1 MDEIRFYYEYEAN
14 GYLSNFYPSPLVL
27 DGREWP
33 TVEHFYQAAK
43 TLDPVFAERVRTAAT
58 PDEAKRLG
66 RDPGCILRPD
76 WDTWK
81 IEVMRRAIAAKFG
94 QHPDLAERL
103 VATGDARLIENSMKD
118 YFWGIGADGTGR
130 SMLGEL
136 LMELRGNLARERLA
150 RGNPAREQ
158 PALDAPAA
166 GRLSAGQKR

>member
-1 MDEIRFYYEYEAN
+1 MDEIRFYYEYEAE
-14 GYLSNFYPSPLVL
+14 GYLSNFYASPFRL
-27 DGREWP
+27 DGKEWP

-66 RDPGCILRPD
+66 RDPECVLRPD

-94 QHPDLAERL
+94 QHPDLAGLL
-103 VATGDARLIENSMKD
+103 VATGEARLIENSMKD

-136 LMELRGNLARERLA
+136 LMELRGNLARE
-150 RGNPAREQ
+150 Q
-158 PALDAPAA
+158 PAHEALPAGQVPA
-166 GRLSAGQKR
+166 GRKG